1 MERAKPSRLRDTTYF
16 ARLTMIAAI
25 LAVLSVTPIGSI
37 PLPSIKLTT
46 SHIPVIVGAILL
58 GPGAGAFLGGVFGVM
73 SVVRSTLV
81 PTLTTFVF
89 SPFLPVP
96 GTGQGS
102 PKALIVAFVPRIL
115 AGLLPGLLFPLLR
128 KKGVNTRLS
137 CAVCGAVGS
146 LTNSIL
152 VLGSIYLLFGPEY
165 AAALGKGYGLLLG
178 LLGSVLLSNGV
189 AECVL
194 AVVVVAAICVP
205 LLRRE
210 EKKSGPS
217 GH

>member
-1 MERAKPSRLRDTTYF
+1 MKRPDSSRLRDTTYF
-16 ARLTMIAAI
+16 TRLTMIAAI
-25 LAVLSVTPIGSI
+25 LAILSVTPIGSI

-73 SVVRSTLV
+73 SVIRSTLV

-115 AGLLPGLLFPLLR
+115 AGLLPGLLFSLLR
-128 KKGVNTRLS
+128 KRGMNTRLS
-137 CAVCGAVGS
+137 CAICGAVGS

-152 VLGSIYLLFGPEY
+152 VLSSIYLLFGAEY
-165 AAALGKGYGLLLG
+165 AAALGESYALLLG

-189 AECVL
+189 AECIL
-194 AVVVVAAICVP
+194 AVILVSAICVP

-210 EKKSGPS
+210 AKKG
-217 GH
+217 G